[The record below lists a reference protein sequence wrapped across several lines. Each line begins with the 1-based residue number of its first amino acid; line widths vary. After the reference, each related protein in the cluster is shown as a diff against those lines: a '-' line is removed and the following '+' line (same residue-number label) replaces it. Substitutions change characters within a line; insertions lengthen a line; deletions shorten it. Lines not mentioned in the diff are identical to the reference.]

1 MSEDMIWQIASPEE
15 ISRVGAEIALLLRD
29 ALAERDCL
37 VVCLDGEMGVGK
49 TTLTAGICA
58 NFGAYRVKSPT
69 YTVVNE
75 YIGELPIFH
84 FDFYRLG
91 DEDDLASVGF
101 DDYLARRGI
110 LFVEWSELLPNAIP
124 KDALHLS
131 LSRTDG
137 ETGRR
142 IVLKK
147 GAVS

>member
-1 MSEDMIWQIASPEE
+1 MANITIVT
-15 ISRVGAEIALLLRD
+15 VGSLKEGYLRD
-29 ALAERDCL
+29 AVAEYKKRL
-37 VVCLDGEMGVGK
+37 SQY
-49 TTLTAGICA
+49 A
-58 NFGAYRVKSPT
+58 RVER
-69 YTVVNE
+69 VNIKE
-75 YIGELPIFH
+75 ERIA
-84 FDFYRLG
+84 
-91 DEDDLASVGF
+91 DEDDLYSIGF

-110 LFVEWSELLPNAIP
+110 LFVEWSELVPNAIP